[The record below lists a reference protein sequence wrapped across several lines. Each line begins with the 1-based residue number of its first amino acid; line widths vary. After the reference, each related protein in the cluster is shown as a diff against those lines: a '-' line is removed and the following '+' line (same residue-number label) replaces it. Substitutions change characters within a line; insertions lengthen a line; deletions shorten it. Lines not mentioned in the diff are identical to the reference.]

1 MNWHFSQIPGGPK
14 TKVKQNHLDDFYCL
28 EGGNTPGCQML
39 KSLFITVQMEKKQ
52 GGADIAREKSELPRD
67 LDVTLLFLAC

>member
-1 MNWHFSQIPGGPK
+1 MNWHFSLIPGGPN

-39 KSLFITVQMEKKQ
+39 KSLFITVQMEKTQ
-52 GGADIAREKSELPRD
+52 GGAGIAQEKNEPAQD
-67 LDVTLLFLAC
+67 LDVTLFLVC